1 MAVPLIQRGGTRLA
15 VMALGGVSLIGGLGA
30 ALALVGIPIADGAS
44 RLASVHGPLM
54 VIGFVTTLIAL
65 ERAVSLRKPW
75 AFAAPAC
82 TGLGGIL
89 LLTPVPV
96 AAALAVQCV
105 GLAVL
110 VAVYSRLWDR
120 APSVPVGV
128 QWLGAVLGLGA
139 GLLWLGGVGTPA
151 VLPWI
156 AGYLVLTIAG
166 ERLELSHV
174 SSPPPSAERWLLG
187 LAALLALA
195 APLSLV
201 VPSGGSEL
209 VAVGLLGVAAWLF
222 RFDVAKTLVR
232 GTGLPRFAAAN
243 MLAAAVWLAV
253 AGLIWLVT
261 GPLNGAITYD
271 AVVHSITL
279 GYAMSM
285 IFGHAPIIF
294 PAVLRRPL
302 PYHPVFWVPSVL
314 LHLSLVVRVSS
325 ELRAWG
331 VAWQAAGVLGVLA
344 IVVFALT
351 VISRVLIAGRE
362 AQARNE
368 ERRARIAARA
378 AREETGVQDRAEVP
392 EHAAAPDPDPSHE
405 EQNNHEGSRA

>member
-1 MAVPLIQRGGTRLA
+1 MGVPLIQRGGTRLA
-15 VMALGGVSLIGGLGA
+15 VMALGGASLVGGLLA
-30 ALALVGIPIADGAS
+30 ALTLVGVPIADAGS

-54 VIGFVTTLIAL
+54 VIGFVTTLIGL
-65 ERAVSLRKPW
+65 ERAVSLRAVW
-75 AFAAPAC
+75 GFLAPVF

-96 AAALAVQCV
+96 TAALGVQCV

-128 QWLGAVLGLGA
+128 EWLGSVLALGA
-139 GLLWLGGVGTPA
+139 GLLWLGGVGTAA

-187 LAALLALA
+187 LAALVAVA
-195 APLSLV
+195 APISMV
-201 VPSGGSEL
+201 VPHGGNEL
-209 VAVGLLGVAAWLF
+209 VAAALLGIAIWLF

-243 MLAAAVWLAV
+243 MLAASFWLAV
-253 AGLIWLVT
+253 GSVIWLLT
-261 GPLNGAITYD
+261 GPLDGALTYD

-302 PYHPVFWVPSVL
+302 PYHPLFWIPSVL
-314 LHLSLVVRVSS
+314 LHASLFLRIAS
-325 ELRAWG
+325 ELRTWG
-331 VAWQAAGVLGVLA
+331 VAWQVAGVLGVLS
-344 IVVFALT
+344 IIVFALT
-351 VISRVLIAGRE
+351 VISRAVVSGRE
-362 AQARNE
+362 SRTGQPDAKRTVTP
-368 ERRARIAARA
+368 ER
-378 AREETGVQDRAEVP
+378 
-392 EHAAAPDPDPSHE
+392 S
-405 EQNNHEGSRA
+405 GS